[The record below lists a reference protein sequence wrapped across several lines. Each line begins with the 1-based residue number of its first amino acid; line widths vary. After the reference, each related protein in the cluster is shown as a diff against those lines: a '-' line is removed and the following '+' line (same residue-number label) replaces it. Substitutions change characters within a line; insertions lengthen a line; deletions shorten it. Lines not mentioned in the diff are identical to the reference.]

1 MFMIIIQDIIRH
13 PATWSV
19 QSTPANNT
27 RKGIRQDIEKNQC
40 QFYRGGQYSSG
51 CYWLIEKLGVN

>member
-19 QSTPANNT
+19 QSTPVDDA
-27 RKGIRQDIEKNQC
+27 RKGIRQDIEKKTM
-40 QFYRGGQYSSG
+40 SV
-51 CYWLIEKLGVN
+51 LTTPVNTRVVVTG